1 MKKFFAIAA
10 AALAGATL
18 LAFAGCDNASASRD
32 DLIGG
37 GLGGGAGTQAEAGA
51 RSAYALGAVTT
62 AGLLA
67 QSLDSAG
74 ALSPASQTQASGE
87 GGTQTGTGE
96 TVKEEVGRFNEY
108 FDLLNGFLDEGA
120 FRSTVTENTDTSY
133 DFAYKLTVE
142 GRDAFGNETLYTM
155 YYTETEAGVREEQDD
170 DEHEVCIAY
179 ELTGVMEMDGVAY
192 TMTGYRMSQ
201 TETERGEEETSESLW
216 IMATDPENAD
226 NYVRMDL
233 ETESE
238 QEGAENEA
246 EREYVYSVYR
256 DGRLSERTSVSFE
269 TEAEQNKT
277 ETEYELRIMKDGAV
291 SRFEVERAERTNGTT
306 RIGVRYQTEQ
316 GNGRFVVSRTAEGE
330 YTYTFEDGSRLDFD
344 DFDD

>member
-1 MKKFFAIAA
+1 MKKLFALSAMV
-10 AALAGATL
+10 LAGSAL
-18 LAFAGCDNASASRD
+18 FAFAGCA
-32 DLIGG
+32 GG
-37 GLGGGAGTQAEAGA
+37 GRQLSSGGMGGGAGADAEAGA
-51 RSAYALGAVTT
+51 TNAYALGAVT
-62 AGLLA
+62 AASLLTEGGVLSGA
-67 QSLDSAG
+67 ALSSDAADGMKEDVKGFSDYFEVLDAFLNDG
-74 ALSPASQTQASGE
+74 ALNVTAEDVPNGE
-87 GGTQTGTGE
+87 
-96 TVKEEVGRFNEY
+96 Y
-108 FDLLNGFLDEGA
+108 
-120 FRSTVTENTDTSY
+120 STR
-133 DFAYKLTVE
+133 LTVE
-142 GRDAFGNETLYTM
+142 GALPGGEKVSYTM

-170 DEHEVCIAY
+170 DEREVCIAY

-277 ETEYELRIMKDGAV
+277 ETEYELRILKDGAV

-316 GNGRFVVSRTAEGE
+316 GSGRFVVSRTAEGE